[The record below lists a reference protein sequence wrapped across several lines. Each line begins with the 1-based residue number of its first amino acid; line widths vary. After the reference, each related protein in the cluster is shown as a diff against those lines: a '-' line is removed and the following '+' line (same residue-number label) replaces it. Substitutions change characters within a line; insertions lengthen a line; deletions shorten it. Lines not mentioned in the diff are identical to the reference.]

1 MRTRVKICGI
11 TCYDDAKAAISEGA
25 DALGFVF
32 YEPSPRYISV
42 EETELIFNKIPPFIN
57 TVGLFV
63 NAKYEFVLNASNA
76 LNINLLQFHGDEDE
90 AYCSSFGKPY
100 IKAIRIQETTNLL
113 DVSRQFHSAS
123 GLLIDA
129 FDKDKF
135 GGTGETFDWDLL
147 QTTCELPI
155 ILAGGLSPDN
165 ISDAIKQTRPYAVDV
180 SSGVE
185 KSKGVK
191 SHPLIKQFMKEVKCA
206 DE

>member
-11 TCYDDAKAAISEGA
+11 TRYNDATAAINEGA

-42 EETELIFNKIPPFIN
+42 EEAALIFNKIPPFIN

-63 NAKYEFVLNASNA
+63 NADYDFVLNASNA

-135 GGTGETFDWDLL
+135 GGTGETFDWSLL
-147 QTTCELPI
+147 QTACDLPI
-155 ILAGGLSPDN
+155 ILAGGLTPDN
-165 ISDAIKQTRPYAVDV
+165 ISDAIKQTHPYAVDV

-185 KSKGVK
+185 ESKGVK

>member
-11 TCYDDAKAAISEGA
+11 TRYDDATAAINEGA

-42 EETELIFNKIPPFIN
+42 EEAALIFNKIPPFIN

-63 NAKYEFVLNASNA
+63 NADYDFVLNASNA

-135 GGTGETFDWDLL
+135 GGTGETFDWSLL
-147 QTTCELPI
+147 QTACDLPI
-155 ILAGGLSPDN
+155 ILAGGLTPDN
-165 ISDAIKQTRPYAVDV
+165 ISGAIKQTHPYAVDV

-185 KSKGVK
+185 ESKGVK

>member
-11 TCYDDAKAAISEGA
+11 TRYNDATAAINEGA

-42 EETELIFNKIPPFIN
+42 EEAALIFNKIPPFIN

-63 NAKYEFVLNASNA
+63 NADYDFVLNASNA

-135 GGTGETFDWDLL
+135 GGTGETFDWSLL
-147 QTTCELPI
+147 QTPCDLPV
-155 ILAGGLSPDN
+155 ILAGGLTPDN
-165 ISDAIKQTRPYAVDV
+165 ISDAIKQTHPYAVDV

-185 KSKGVK
+185 ESKGVK

>member
-11 TCYDDAKAAISEGA
+11 TRYEDAKAAIDDGA

-32 YEPSPRYISV
+32 YEPSPRYI
-42 EETELIFNKIPPFIN
+42 TIDNAATIFNKIPPFIN
-57 TVGLFV
+57 MVGLFV
-63 NAKYEFVLNASNA
+63 NADYNFVLKACNT
-76 LNINLLQFHGDEDE
+76 LNINLLQFHGDESE
-90 AYCSSFGKPY
+90 TYCSSFGKPY
-100 IKAIRIQETTNLL
+100 IKAIRIQKSTNLL
-113 DVSRQFHSAS
+113 EVSHQFHSAS

-135 GGTGETFDWDLL
+135 GGTGETFDWGLL
-147 QTTCELPI
+147 QTQCDLPV
-155 ILAGGLSPDN
+155 ILAGGLTPNN
-165 ISDAIKQTRPYAVDV
+165 ISDAISRTNPYAVDV

-185 KSKGVK
+185 ASKGVK